1 MKKLLLCLCMIMTL
15 GATAQKIKV
24 LEENVNIEKILV
36 QGFFVVVDLDVADM
50 QKAWKKQLKT
60 YGKVSNETNYSII
73 PKANV
78 PSFLNGSMV
87 AYSKTTESPN
97 GLKIWLSIAN
107 ASSVSEVEQVKS
119 EKQARTIL
127 HDFAATSYI
136 NNINEQIKDAE
147 AALIL
152 ANKNEER
159 TVKKSEYIDKQIS
172 KNGEEKLLLE
182 EKLKKNGEDLILF
195 KKQKV
200 DNAEDKKKAAEEVER
215 MKRVAELVKLKLKEI
230 N

>member
-1 MKKLLLCLCMIMTL
+1 MKKLLLGLFMLMAL
-15 GATAQKIKV
+15 GAFAQKIKI
-24 LEENVNIEKILV
+24 LEENVNVEKILV
-36 QGFFVVVDLDVADM
+36 QGYFVVVDLDVADM

-60 YGKVSNETNYSII
+60 YGKVSNEPNYSII
-73 PKANV
+73 SKANV

-87 AYSKTTESPN
+87 VYSKTTESPN
-97 GLKIWLSIAN
+97 GLKIWMSVAHGN
-107 ASSVSEVEQVKS
+107 SVSEVEQVKS
-119 EKQARTIL
+119 EEQARTIL

-147 AALIL
+147 TALVV
-152 ANKNEER
+152 ASRNEEKA
-159 TVKKSEYIDKQIS
+159 VKKSEYIDKQIS

-182 EKLKKNGEDLILF
+182 ERLKKNGEDLILF

-200 DNAEDKKKAAEEVER
+200 ENAEDKKKAAEEVER
-215 MKRVAELVKLKLKEI
+215 MKKAAELVKLKLKEI